1 MTPLTKKQNEFAR
14 AYAEL
19 GNALQA
25 YATADYC
32 NRTAQAALR
41 SYPNKSIMSAG
52 FERAGT
58 SWQQDPELR
67 AVVGVTL
74 SKSVS

>member
-25 YATADYC
+25 YATADYSQ
-32 NRTAQAALR
+32 NNPLPTQQREALR
-41 SYPNKSIMSAG
+41 PSGVLSWVASTASLKSGGKGCSKNAHAASA
-52 FERAGT
+52 
-58 SWQQDPELR
+58 
-67 AVVGVTL
+67 
-74 SKSVS
+74 